1 MRTRVFP
8 GRVAPRTPH
17 AGFVITAIFLLV
29 LLILFPRPAFAAD
42 DEFSKES
49 LACLKCHE
57 KPDLAKKL
65 EDGKTL
71 SLHVSAKDYQASMH
85 KKQDCT
91 DCHSNLDDKTHGKV
105 KAPMENRRELMAAMQ
120 ESCRDCH
127 KKKFKQYDDGIH
139 AALIKAGN
147 DKAPLCANCHNAHT
161 QGSVKL
167 LTPIDQ
173 TPCATCH
180 DKIFEAYRADVH
192 GLERIAKGKKA
203 PICADCHQAHD
214 VTAASLGEGIK
225 DTCIGCH
232 KDAVA
237 KHKDWLPNTE
247 LHFDAISCPACHA
260 PTAQRR
266 VNLRLVDG
274 STQKQLREKTGV
286 PQFALRASDA
296 DSANLGLDERALMSL
311 LTQFGQD
318 GGPNGKVMVRGRL
331 EVKSGVQAHQLSEK
345 EKALKDCDTCHKAGA
360 EPFQS
365 VSITIAG
372 ADGRPLRHAVQK
384 DVLSSLTALES
395 VRGFYAIGSTRIKL
409 LDWLLLLAVTGS
421 IAGALGHMTVKR
433 LFKGTRER
441 RAAEEARVLA
451 ATAQADSKTTPGAG
465 SNETR

>member
-1 MRTRVFP
+1 V
-8 GRVAPRTPH
+8 V
-17 AGFVITAIFLLV
+17 V
-29 LLILFPRPAFAAD
+29 LLSILLALLGLPRDARAAD
-42 DEFSKES
+42 DDLSKES
-49 LACLKCHE
+49 LACLKCHD
-57 KPDLAKKL
+57 KPDLARKL

-71 SLHVSAKDYQASMH
+71 SLHVSTTGYQASMH

-105 KAPMENRRELMAAMQ
+105 KTPMQNRRELMAAMQ
-120 ESCRDCH
+120 ETCRDCH

-139 AALIKAGN
+139 AALVKAGN
-147 DKAPLCANCHNAHT
+147 DKAPLCASCHNAHT
-161 QGSVKL
+161 QTSVKL
-167 LTPIDQ
+167 LAPIDQ

-180 DKIFEAYRADVH
+180 DQIFAAYKADVH
-192 GLERIAKGKKA
+192 GQERIAQGKKA

-214 VTAASLGEGIK
+214 VKAASLGEGIK

-232 KDAVA
+232 QDTVT
-237 KHKDWLPNTE
+237 KHKVWLPNTE

-274 STQKQLREKTGV
+274 TTHKQLREKTGV
-286 PQFALRASDA
+286 PQFALRASGADA
-296 DSANLGLDERALMSL
+296 GKLGLDERALMSL
-311 LTQFGQD
+311 LTQFSQD
-318 GGPNGKVMVRGRL
+318 GGANGNVMVRGRL

-345 EKALKDCDTCHKAGA
+345 GKALKDCDTCHQAGA

-409 LDWLLLLAVTGS
+409 LDWLLLLAVSGS

-441 RAAEEARVLA
+441 RAAEAQAQA
-451 ATAQADSKTTPGAG
+451 ATQARAQTDTSATPGAG